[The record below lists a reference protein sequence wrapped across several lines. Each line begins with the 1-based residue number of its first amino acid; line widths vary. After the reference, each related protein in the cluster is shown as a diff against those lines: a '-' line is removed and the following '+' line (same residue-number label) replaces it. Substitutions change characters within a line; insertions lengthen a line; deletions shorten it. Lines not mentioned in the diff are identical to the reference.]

1 MLQNRII
8 VILKAF
14 DIEYI
19 VLKLKQRF
27 DFAKIYIYG
36 EKLNKNI
43 NNNFENSKKI

>member
-14 DIEYI
+14 DIKFI
-19 VLKLKQRF
+19 KLKLKQRF
-27 DFAKIYIYG
+27 NLAKTYIYNK
-36 EKLNKNI
+36 KLNKNV